1 MYKFIARHMLAP
13 LLDVFRGTKTMK
25 RLEQLERSQW
35 WPRHKIL
42 ALQDEEL
49 RKLLKY
55 AYDNVPYYHRI
66 FEERELKP
74 EDIQTSEDL
83 VKLPILTKQLI
94 RANFDDLI
102 ARDFST
108 KEIIPYSTAGSTGEP
123 LRFYRTKDDFY
134 NWGPAAQLRAYG
146 WAGYEIADRCA
157 LLWKEDIYESTTERF
172 NRIYRQ
178 FLQRIRFFDA
188 EDMSAD
194 KSRLYCKRLGNL
206 QPKFIRGFPTAIH
219 LLAQFAEREGKP
231 NIRPKAIIT
240 GGEPVYDY
248 QRELFLKVF
257 ECEVYSHYGS
267 REMHAIASEC
277 PEHSGY
283 HISAENVIVEI
294 VNDQGEPAPVGEE
307 GRVLVTNLRNY
318 AMPFIRYEN
327 GDLGV
332 SSDEA
337 CPCGRGL
344 PLLATISGRT
354 TDVIFTKSG
363 KCIPGISLPLRIF
376 ASPGIEQFQI
386 VQETY
391 EKVIIRLVL
400 DREYAED
407 RINEVVKEVLY
418 QYRSMLGEEM
428 DINIEFVDQMPPT
441 RSGKRRIVVSNVQAG
456 L

>member
-1 MYKFIARHMLAP
+1 
-13 LLDVFRGTKTMK
+13 MK
-25 RLEQLERSQW
+25 CLEQLERSQW

-94 RANFDDLI
+94 RNNFSDLI
-102 ARDFST
+102 ARDFPQ
-108 KEIIPYSTAGSTGEP
+108 KEMMPYSTGGSTGEP

-134 NWGPAAQLRAYG
+134 NWGSAAELRGYG
-146 WAGYEIADRCA
+146 WAGYKIGDKCA
-157 LLWKEDIYESTTERF
+157 LLWGKNPYNSTIERF
-172 NRIYRQ
+172 TRTSKEL
-178 FLQRIRFFDA
+178 LQRIAVFNA
-188 EDMSAD
+188 LEMSTEKLPLFA
-194 KSRLYCKRLGNL
+194 KKLENF
-206 QPKFIRGFPTAIH
+206 QPEFIRVYPTAIY
-219 LLAQFAEREGKP
+219 LLAQFIEKEGKP

-248 QRELFLKVF
+248 QRDLFLKVF

-294 VNDQGEPAPVGEE
+294 VDDEGELTSVGEE
-307 GRVLVTNLRNY
+307 GRILVTNLRNY

-344 PLLATISGRT
+344 PLLASISGRT
-354 TDVIFTKSG
+354 ADVIFTKSG
-363 KCIPGISLPLRIF
+363 KRIPGISLPFRFF
-376 ASPGIEQFQI
+376 ALLGIAQFQI
-386 VQETY
+386 VQETL
-391 EKVIIRLVL
+391 EKVVIRLVM
-400 DREYAED
+400 DREYPRD
-407 RINEVVKEVLY
+407 RINEVVKEILY
-418 QYRSMLGEEM
+418 QYRSILGEDM
-428 DINIEFVDQMPPT
+428 DISIEFVDQIAPT
-441 RSGKRRIVVSNVQAG
+441 RSGKRRVVISNVPETF
-456 L
+456 